1 MSTSFRTLLD
11 LVDTAST
18 PRAIGHALSCF
29 AQLHGFRRHAYLSLQ
44 DTRFQYFGDY
54 PRAWREQYMQEKLVQ
69 VDPVIKKAR
78 RSTGPFFWST
88 SDWSPS
94 VDQRLKTFTSDA
106 INHGL
111 SHGLTICAR
120 ASFDR
125 QLILSF
131 TGPEPGAQVPRQY
144 DLSDA
149 VPLLMGLHYR
159 LSTLRATVAATGT
172 APLSSRELLCLSWAA
187 EGKTAYE
194 TGIINGLS
202 TRTVQ
207 HYLDNARLKLGA
219 ATVPHLVAIA
229 KDNRI
234 L

>member
-1 MSTSFRTLLD
+1 MSISFRALLD

-18 PRAIGHALSCF
+18 SRALGHALSCF
-29 AQLHGFRRHAYLSLQ
+29 AQLHGFRQHAYLSLQ
-44 DTRFQYFGDY
+44 DTRLQYFGDY
-54 PRAWREQYMQEKLVQ
+54 PKAWREQYMQEELFQ
-69 VDPVIKKAR
+69 VDPVIDKAR

-88 SDWSPS
+88 SEWIPSP
-94 VDQRLKTFTSDA
+94 DKRLEAFTRNA

-111 SHGLTICAR
+111 FQGLTICAR

-125 QLILSF
+125 QLLLSF
-131 TGPEPGAQVPRQY
+131 TGPDPGAKMPLRN

-149 VPLLMGLHYR
+149 VPLLMGLHYK
-159 LSTLRATVAATGT
+159 LSMLRATDATTGRS
-172 APLSSRELLCLSWAA
+172 PLSSRELLCLTWAA
-187 EGKTAYE
+187 QGKTAHE
-194 TGIINGLS
+194 TGIITGLS

-207 HYLDNARLKLGA
+207 HYLDRARLKLGA

-229 KDNRI
+229 KDIRS